1 MDNYKRLSQLRDE
14 DYQELFGVTKATF
27 DKMLEILEKAY
38 EEQCS
43 KGGRPLRALSI
54 LDKLVIMLQYY
65 REYRTMQHIAFD
77 YGVSKTAI
85 WKSIRWAEEILI
97 KSKEFSLPS
106 KRELL
111 ENSSVQAVLVDVTE
125 CEIERPKKTKNVL
138 FGQEKKAY
146 TENSTC
152 GRCIHVGCALYFC
165 WQRKSA
171 RF

>member
-43 KGGRPLRALSI
+43 KGGRPLSALSI

-111 ENSSVQAVLVDVTE
+111 ENSSVQAVLIDVTE
-125 CEIERPKKTKNVL
+125 CEIERPKKN
-138 FGQEKKAY
+138 KKRIIRARKK
-146 TENSTC
+146 S
-152 GRCIHVGCALYFC
+152 IH
-165 WQRKSA
+165 
-171 RF
+171 

>member
-14 DYQELFGVTKATF
+14 DYQELFGVTKTTF
-27 DKMLEILEKAY
+27 YKMLEILEKAY

-43 KGGRPLRALSI
+43 RGGRPLRALSI

-97 KSKEFSLPS
+97 KSKEFALPS
-106 KRELL
+106 KRKLL
-111 ENSSVQAVLVDVTE
+111 EDSSVQAVLVDVTE
-125 CEIERPKKTKNVL
+125 CEIERPKKN
-138 FGQEKKAY
+138 KK
-146 TENSTC
+146 
-152 GRCIHVGCALYFC
+152 CIIRA
-165 WQRKSA
+165 RKKSIH
-171 RF
+171 

>member
-43 KGGRPLRALSI
+43 KRGRPLSALSI

-125 CEIERPKKTKNVL
+125 CEIERPKKN
-138 FGQEKKAY
+138 KKRIIRARKK
-146 TENSTC
+146 S
-152 GRCIHVGCALYFC
+152 IH
-165 WQRKSA
+165 
-171 RF
+171 